1 MSLLHLR
8 QDYSGEPLD
17 ESSVERDPLKQFA
30 AWFEQMRATESVAEP
45 TAMTLATADRAGRP
59 SARVVLLKQ
68 FDDRGFVFFT
78 NYGSRK
84 GAELAANPRACL
96 LFFWETLHR
105 QVRIEGSI
113 AKVPRAESVEYFRG
127 RPRESQLAAWASEQS
142 EAIDGRAALE
152 RRFDDMRRRFD
163 GQEAIDPPDDWGGY
177 VLSPDRYEFWQGR
190 PSRMHDRIE
199 YAPTGGA
206 RPKAAWTIRRLMP

>member
-1 MSLLHLR
+1 MSLFHLR
-8 QDYSGEPLD
+8 QDYAGQPLD
-17 ESSVERDPLKQFA
+17 EASVERDPLKQFA
-30 AWFEQMRATESVAEP
+30 AWFEQMRESQAVAEP
-45 TAMTLATADRAGRP
+45 TAMTLSTADSSGEP

-84 GAELAANPRACL
+84 GVELAVNPRACL
-96 LFFWETLHR
+96 LFFWESLHR

-113 AKVPRAESVEYFRG
+113 AKVSRAESVEYFRS

-142 EAIDGRAALE
+142 EPIDNRAALE
-152 RRFDDMRRRFD
+152 RRFDDMRHRFD
-163 GQEAIDPPDDWGGY
+163 GQSVMDPPDDWGGY
-177 VLSPDRYEFWQGR
+177 ILSPDRYEFWQGR

-199 YAPTGGA
+199 YARANPGA
-206 RPKAAWTIRRLMP
+206 WSIHRLMP